1 MSEHALM
8 NRVLDQFAILLV
20 TAWVGALW
28 AVGGLV
34 APLLFQTIPDK
45 MQAGA
50 LAGHIFTW
58 LAYVGVVSAFLLLLI
73 RLFGFGVYAL
83 KQGYFWIVVLMLTL
97 VLIGQL
103 GIQPVLAHLKAMAFP
118 ADVMQSVFA
127 DRFRNWHGIASIA
140 YLLECLLGGVLVLKA
155 R

>member
-1 MSEHALM
+1 M
-8 NRVLDQFAILLV
+8 NRALDNLAILLV

-28 AVGGLV
+28 AIGGLV
-34 APLLFQTIPDK
+34 APILFQAIPDK

-50 LAGHIFTW
+50 LAGQMFTW
-58 LAYVGVVSAFLLLLI
+58 LAYVGMVSAFLLLVI
-73 RLFGFGVYAL
+73 RLLGFGVHAL
-83 KQGYFWIVVLMLTL
+83 KQGYFWIVLLMLAL

-103 GIQPVLAHLKAMAFP
+103 GIQPILAHLKAMAFP

-140 YLLECLLGGVLVLKA
+140 YLLECLLGVVLVLKA